1 MSDAVSSPLSSLPS
15 ALQTDLLPTQEECYV
30 EVAIKVP
37 LHRSFDYLVDPKLAA
52 SLEPGMRVSVPFAN
66 RQVTA
71 LVLTRKASTDLP
83 KNKVK
88 AVLGVLDSAP
98 IIDATHIQLLKF
110 TARYYHYP
118 LGETIFT
125 ALPKALRQG
134 DDIDK
139 TSINYIQ
146 LTEKGRALPTLRAKK
161 QQSLMSQ
168 LAQSGKSPVTE
179 VKALGFTKATIDA
192 LVSKD
197 LAEISIEFSS
207 HWRDNEIKVASKPRL
222 NAEQAVACSA
232 INQSSGFTSF
242 LLEGVTGSGK
252 TEVYLQCLEEVIK
265 QGKQALVLVPE
276 IGLTPQTVNRFRRRF
291 PHTPIMLWHSA
302 LTDNE
307 RLQTWRFCQKGS
319 CAIVIGTRSAIFM
332 PFLSLGMIIVDEEH
346 DASFKQQDSLR
357 YHARDLSAYRAQ
369 QHNIPLVLG
378 SATPALETLHRAIE
392 GKYHLLS
399 LTQRAQTSSDNH
411 FELIDIKG
419 QYLQAGL
426 SHASLA
432 YMQKELSRQK
442 QVMVFLNRRG
452 FSPSLICH
460 ECGWLSD
467 CPRCSTSATYHKS
480 MRRLVCHHCG
490 EQTPPPMQC
499 PDCGST
505 QIHPV
510 GLGTEQ
516 LEEALT
522 TQFPDVAIS
531 RIDRDSTRKKGS
543 LEEELERINQGGA
556 RILVG
561 TQMLAKGHHF
571 ADVSL
576 VIILDV
582 DAGLHSCDFRATEHL
597 AQLLTQVAGRAG
609 RSGEPGTVLLQT
621 HFPEHPLL
629 QDLVNN
635 GYQHFARYAL
645 QERQETELPPYSHLA
660 LLRAEAHDLSLVLR
674 FLTDLVPATRIPKIQ
689 LLGPIPAPMERV
701 AGKFRYQLHIQGA
714 DRGALH
720 AFVAQLIDYLGSHK
734 LAQKVR
740 WNLDIDPIDMM

>member
-1 MSDAVSSPLSSLPS
+1 M
-15 ALQTDLLPTQEECYV
+15 

-37 LHRSFDYLVDPKLAA
+37 LHRSFDYCLPA
-52 SLEPGMRVSVPFAN
+52 SVNAEDIAVGMRVRVPFGN
-66 RQVTA
+66 RQLSA
-71 LVLTRKASTDLP
+71 LVVKIKNQSEFAS
-83 KNKVK
+83 NKIKPIIEVI
-88 AVLGVLDSAP
+88 DRAP
-98 IIDATHIQLLKF
+98 ILDASHIELLKF

-125 ALPKALRQG
+125 ALPKALRVG
-134 DDIDK
+134 EDIDK
-139 TSINYIQ
+139 TSINYLQ
-146 LTEKGRALPTLRAKK
+146 LTEKGKKLPTLRAKK
-161 QQSLMSQ
+161 QQSLLSQ
-168 LAQSGKSPVTE
+168 LAKSGKSPVTE

-192 LVSKD
+192 IIDKE
-197 LAEISIEFSS
+197 LAEITIEFSS
-207 HWRDNEIKVASKPRL
+207 QWRNAPLTVSSKPKL
-222 NAEQAVACSA
+222 NSEQAIACSS
-232 INQSSGFTSF
+232 INQSNGYASF

-252 TEVYLQCLEEVIK
+252 TEVYLQCLEEVIRK
-265 QGKQALVLVPE
+265 GQQALVLVPE

-291 PHTPIMLWHSA
+291 PDTPIMLWHSA

-332 PFLSLGMIIVDEEH
+332 PFLKLGMIIVDEEH
-346 DASFKQQDSLR
+346 DSSFKQQDSLR
-357 YHARDLSAYRAQ
+357 YHARDLGAYRAQ
-369 QHNIPLVLG
+369 QHSIPLVMG
-378 SATPALETLHRAIE
+378 TATPALETLHRALE
-392 GKYHLLS
+392 GRYHLLS
-399 LTQRAQTSSDNH
+399 LTQRAQTSTDNH
-411 FELIDIKG
+411 YQLIDIKG
-419 QYLQAGL
+419 QHLESGL

-432 YMQKELSRQK
+432 YIKRELGRQK

-460 ECGWLSD
+460 ECGWLSN

-490 EQTPPPMQC
+490 EQSAPPMQC

-505 QIHPV
+505 QINPV
-510 GLGTEQ
+510 GCGTEQ
-516 LEEALT
+516 LEEALSE
-522 TQFPDVAIS
+522 QFPEVAIS

-556 RILVG
+556 RILIG

-597 AQLLTQVAGRAG
+597 AQLITQVAGRAG

-645 QERQETELPPYSHLA
+645 SERQDTDLPPYTHLA

-674 FLTDLVPATRIPKIQ
+674 FLSDLVPATPVPKIQ

-701 AGKFRYQLHIQGA
+701 AGKFRYQLHIQGE

-720 AFVAQLIDYLGSHK
+720 AYIGQMVTYLSNNK

-740 WNLDIDPIDMM
+740 WNLDVDPIDMM

>member
-1 MSDAVSSPLSSLPS
+1 M
-15 ALQTDLLPTQEECYV
+15 
-30 EVAIKVP
+30 P
-37 LHRSFDYLVDPKLAA
+37 LHRSFDYSLPA
-52 SLEPGMRVSVPFAN
+52 SVNAEDIAVGMRVRVPFGN
-66 RQVTA
+66 RQLSA
-71 LVLTRKASTDLP
+71 LIVKIKNQSELASDKIKP
-83 KNKVK
+83 IIEVI
-88 AVLGVLDSAP
+88 DRAP
-98 IIDATHIQLLKF
+98 ILDASHIELLKF

-125 ALPKALRQG
+125 ALPKALRVG
-134 DDIDK
+134 EDIDK
-139 TSINYIQ
+139 TSINYLQ
-146 LTEKGRALPTLRAKK
+146 LTEKGKKLPTLRAKK
-161 QQSLMSQ
+161 QQSLLSQ
-168 LAQSGKSPVTE
+168 LAKSGKSPVTE

-192 LVSKD
+192 IIDKQ
-197 LAEISIEFSS
+197 LAELTIEFSS
-207 HWRDNEIKVASKPRL
+207 EWRDNPLTVSTKPKL
-222 NAEQAVACSA
+222 NNEQAIACSS
-232 INQSSGFTSF
+232 INQSSGYASF

-252 TEVYLQCLEEVIK
+252 TEVYLQCLEEVIRK
-265 QGKQALVLVPE
+265 GQQALVLVPE

-291 PHTPIMLWHSA
+291 PDTPIMLWHSA

-332 PFLSLGMIIVDEEH
+332 PFLKLGMIIVDEEH
-346 DASFKQQDSLR
+346 DSSFKQQDSLR
-357 YHARDLSAYRAQ
+357 YHARDLGAYRAQ
-369 QHNIPLVLG
+369 QHGIPLVLG
-378 SATPALETLHRAIE
+378 TATPALETLHRALE
-392 GKYHLLS
+392 GRYHLLS
-399 LTQRAQTSSDNH
+399 LTQRAQTSTDNH
-411 FELIDIKG
+411 YQLIDIKG
-419 QYLQAGL
+419 QHLESGL
-426 SHASLA
+426 SHASIA
-432 YMQKELSRQK
+432 YIKRELGRQK

-460 ECGWLSD
+460 ECGWLSN

-490 EQTPPPMQC
+490 EQSAPPMQC

-510 GLGTEQ
+510 GCGTEQ
-516 LEEALT
+516 LEEALSE
-522 TQFPDVAIS
+522 QFPDVAIS
-531 RIDRDSTRKKGS
+531 RIDCDSTRKKGS

-556 RILVG
+556 RILIG

-597 AQLLTQVAGRAG
+597 AQLVTQVAGRAG

-645 QERQETELPPYSHLA
+645 SERQDTDLPPYTHLA

-674 FLTDLVPATRIPKIQ
+674 FLSDLVPATPVPKIQ

-701 AGKFRYQLHIQGA
+701 AGKFRYQLHIQGE

-720 AFVAQLIDYLGSHK
+720 AYIGQMVTYLSNNK

-740 WNLDIDPIDMM
+740 WNLDVDPIDMM

>member
-1 MSDAVSSPLSSLPS
+1 MPSSRDSNSHSSNATP
-15 ALQTDLLPTQEECYV
+15 CYV
-30 EVAIKVP
+30 EVALKVP
-37 LHRSFDYLVDPKLAA
+37 LHRSFDYLLPTELCSRAVTV
-52 SLEPGMRVSVPFAN
+52 GVRVSVPFGS
-66 RQVTA
+66 R
-71 LVLTRKASTDLP
+71 VLTGMVLKVKASTEMPED
-83 KNKVK
+83 KVK
-88 AVLGVLDSAP
+88 AVKAVLDSTA
-98 IIDATHIQLLKF
+98 IIDDSHLQLLQF

-118 LGETIFT
+118 LGETVFT
-125 ALPKALRQG
+125 ALPKALREG
-134 DDIDK
+134 ADIDK
-139 TSINYIQ
+139 TSINYLQ
-146 LTEKGRALPTLRAKK
+146 LTEQGQQQPTLRAKK
-161 QQSLMSQ
+161 QQALLKQ
-168 LAQSGKSPVTE
+168 LAESGKSPTTE
-179 VKALGFTKATIDA
+179 IKALGYSKATIDA
-192 LVSKD
+192 LINKKLITQAV
-197 LAEISIEFSS
+197 EFDSQ
-207 HWRDNEIKVASKPRL
+207 WREQPLQVANKPRL
-222 NAEQAVACSA
+222 NSEQAIACTA
-232 INQSSGFTSF
+232 INQSPGFAAF

-252 TEVYLQCLEEVIK
+252 TEVYLQCLEEVLQ

-291 PHTPIMLWHSA
+291 PNTPIMLWHSA

-332 PFLSLGMIIVDEEH
+332 PFLRLGMIIVDEEH
-346 DASFKQQDSLR
+346 DASFKQQDTLR
-357 YHARDLSAYRAQ
+357 YHARDLAAYRAQ
-369 QHNIPLVLG
+369 QQNIPLVLG
-378 SATPALETLHRAIE
+378 SATPALETLNRALSD
-392 GKYHLLS
+392 KYQLLS
-399 LTQRAQTSSDNH
+399 LTQRAQTSSDNQ

-419 QYLQAGL
+419 QHLEAGL
-426 SHASLA
+426 SHSALA
-432 YMQKELSRQK
+432 YIKRELARQK

-467 CPRCSTSATYHKS
+467 CSRCSTSATYHKA

-490 EQTPPPMQC
+490 EQSAPPMQC

-505 QIHPV
+505 QINPV

-516 LEEALT
+516 LQEALSE
-522 TQFPDVAIS
+522 QFPNTPIS
-531 RIDRDSTRKKGS
+531 RIDRDSTRRKGS
-543 LEEELERINQGGA
+543 LEEELAAINRGGA
-556 RILVG
+556 RLLVG

-582 DAGLHSCDFRATEHL
+582 DAGLYSCDFRATEHL
-597 AQLLTQVAGRAG
+597 AQLVTQVAGRAG

-645 QERQETELPPYSHLA
+645 QERHETEMPPFSHLA
-660 LLRAEAHDLSLVLR
+660 LLRAEAHDLSLLLR
-674 FLTDLVPATRIPKIQ
+674 FLSDLVPAAPVPKIQ
-689 LLGPIPAPMERV
+689 LLGPIPAPLERV
-701 AGKFRYQLHIQGA
+701 AGKYRYQLHIQGQ

-720 AFVAQLIDYLGSHK
+720 GFLAQLMNYLGSNK

-740 WNLDIDPIDMM
+740 WNLDVDPIDMM